1 MIEKLNCIMLIDD
14 NEDDNFYHKMIIRE
28 LDLAEHIEV
37 AETGFEALELLSK
50 TTTTPNLIFL
60 DINMPAMNGWE
71 FLEEYR
77 KLNEERK
84 AQIIIIMLTTSLN
97 PIDKKRAEKIPEIN
111 GFETKP
117 LTTEMLKKIF
127 DKFFE
132 RDE

>member
-14 NEDDNFYHKMIIRE
+14 NEDDNFYHKMIIKE
-28 LDLAEHIEV
+28 VNLAKHIEIT
-37 AETGFEALELLSK
+37 ESDFEALSYLRKSVHI
-50 TTTTPNLIFL
+50 PQLIFL

-77 KLNEERK
+77 KLSDEEK

-97 PIDKKRAEKIPEIN
+97 PTDRKRAEKIPEIN

-117 LTTEMLKKIF
+117 LTTEILKNVF
-127 DKFFE
+127 EKFF
-132 RDE
+132 R